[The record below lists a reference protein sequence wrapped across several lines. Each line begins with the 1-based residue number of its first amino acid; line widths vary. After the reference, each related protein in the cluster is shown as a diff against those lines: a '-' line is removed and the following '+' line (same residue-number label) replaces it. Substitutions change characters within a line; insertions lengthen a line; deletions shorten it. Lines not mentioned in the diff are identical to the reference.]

1 MSPLSMT
8 TRTPSIVSDVSA
20 IEVAS
25 TILRRPAGAG
35 ATARSW
41 ARPSSAPYSG
51 AMSTSVRLTRASKVS
66 AMQRISPCPGRKT
79 RIEPLSLASAS
90 SVTRATSSSMRAL
103 GLRPTYRVATGKARP
118 WLSISGA
125 SPRSAR
131 TRAPSSVA
139 DITSSL
145 KSSRKPCCASSA
157 KARPRSASSERS

>member
-1 MSPLSMT
+1 MSPLSTT
-8 TRTPSIVSDVSA
+8 TRTPSMVSDVSA

-25 TILRRPAGAG
+25 TILRRPAGARRDRKVLG
-35 ATARSW
+35 AA
-41 ARPSSAPYSG
+41 
-51 AMSTSVRLTRASKVS
+51 VQRAIQRRDVDVS
-66 AMQRISPCPGRKT
+66 ALDT
-79 RIEPLSLASAS
+79 RFQ
-90 SVTRATSSSMRAL
+90 
-103 GLRPTYRVATGKARP
+103 GLRDAADFALAWKEDKDRAAFACERLERDARDLVLDTGAWVATDISGRDGKARP